1 MAAEMNWNEKRW
13 FSRYPELSTDPI
25 PLEPYLSERQ
35 FELERERIWP
45 HVWLMMGRVEE
56 IAEPGQ
62 YFVKDI
68 PICNASIL
76 VVRGKDGKVR
86 AFHNVCSHRGNQVC
100 WEERGAASALK
111 CRFHGF
117 IYDLDGALR
126 SVPDEQMFFNLD
138 KRANGLTPV
147 ATDIWEG
154 FIFIN
159 LDPHPRETLKEYLG
173 EVGERLSGHPFHEA
187 PRYYEYKAELR
198 CNWKVV
204 IYGFLE
210 AWHVVFLH
218 DKSAGELF
226 GSKENPFGHNLLIKL
241 SDKHRF
247 ISLYGN
253 PDYQA
258 TPVGGMAFRFGKSL
272 MQVESDTSKM
282 LRTMNPT
289 RSPCWSFDLN
299 NIFPNFQ
306 LNVVN
311 GAWYCHRFWPL
322 AVDRT
327 IWESRMYFPPPANA
341 GERFF
346 QEYSKVTTRNVLLED
361 GSLLEKTQAVM
372 ASGAKRHWHLQDEE
386 IAIRHFHDV
395 VQKFVERASV

>member
-1 MAAEMNWNEKRW
+1 
-13 FSRYPELSTDPI
+13 
-25 PLEPYLSERQ
+25 
-35 FELERERIWP
+35 
-45 HVWLMMGRVEE
+45 
-56 IAEPGQ
+56 
-62 YFVKDI
+62 
-68 PICNASIL
+68 
-76 VVRGKDGKVR
+76 
-86 AFHNVCSHRGNQVC
+86 
-100 WEERGAASALK
+100 
-111 CRFHGF
+111 
-117 IYDLDGALR
+117 LD
-126 SVPDEQMFFNLD
+126 
-138 KRANGLTPV
+138 
-147 ATDIWEG
+147 
-154 FIFIN
+154 
-159 LDPHPRETLKEYLG
+159 
-173 EVGERLSGHPFHEA
+173 EVGERLTGHPFHEA
-187 PRYYEYKAELR
+187 PHYYEYKSELH

-226 GSKENPFGHNLLIKL
+226 GSKDNPFGHNLLIKL
-241 SDKHRF
+241 SKKHRF

-258 TPVGGMAFRFGKSL
+258 TPIGSAAFRFGKSL

-289 RSPCWSFDLN
+289 RSPYWSFDLN

-327 IWESRMYFPPPANA
+327 IWESRMYFPNPANA

-361 GSLLEKTQAVM
+361 GSLLEKTQAVL
-372 ASGAKRHWHLQDEE
+372 ASGAKKHWHLQDEE
-386 IAIRHFHDV
+386 IAIRHFHEV
-395 VQKFVERASV
+395 VQEYVERASI

>member
-1 MAAEMNWNEKRW
+1 MSADIWKTKRW
-13 FSRYPELSTDPI
+13 FKQYPALSTEPL
-25 PLEPYLSERQ
+25 PLEPYLSEKQ
-35 FELERERIWP
+35 FALERERIWP
-45 HVWLMMGRVEE
+45 HVWLMVGRVEE
-56 IAEPGQ
+56 IKEPGQ

-68 PICNASIL
+68 PVCNTSLLI
-76 VVRGKDGKVR
+76 VRGCDGVIR

-100 WEERGAASALK
+100 WDASGSTNSFT

-117 IYDLDGALR
+117 TYDLAGNLKA
-126 SVPDEQMFFNLD
+126 VPDEQMFFNLN
-138 KRANGLTPV
+138 KAENGLKPV
-147 ATDIWEG
+147 ATDVWEG

-159 LDPHPRETLKEYLG
+159 LDPSPRETLREYLG

-187 PRYYEYKAELR
+187 PHFYEYKTEVH

-204 IYGFLE
+204 IFGFLE

-218 DKSAGELF
+218 DKSAGDIF

-253 PDYQA
+253 PDYQP
-258 TPVGGMAFRFGKSL
+258 TRVGGMAFRFGKSL
-272 MQVESDTSKM
+272 MQVASDPDKM

-289 RSPCWSFDLN
+289 KSPCWSFDLN

-322 AVDRT
+322 SVDRT
-327 IWESRMYFPPPANA
+327 IWESRMYFPKPMTA

-361 GSLLEKTQAVM
+361 GSLLEKTQAVL

-386 IAIRHFHDV
+386 IAIRHFHSV
-395 VQKFVERASV
+395 VEEYVDGFSSR